1 MPRMNGFA
9 VCDRLRKDL
18 KTAFL
23 PILILTA
30 NTDQDMQTKG
40 YLVGTDD
47 YMSKPFDLPDFT
59 ARVTRLLRRTY
70 GL

>member
-1 MPRMNGFA
+1 M
-9 VCDRLRKDL
+9 
-18 KTAFL
+18 
-23 PILILTA
+23 LTA
-30 NTDQDMQTKG
+30 NADQDNRTKG

-47 YMSKPFDLPDFT
+47 YMAKPFAVPDLV